1 LASRILTQFKQ
12 QISGLE
18 LVPTGG
24 GAFEIELDG
33 KLVYSKLKEGEFPD
47 EAAIEEIVGEQLK
60 TA

>member
-1 LASRILTQFKQ
+1 M
-12 QISGLE
+12 
-18 LVPTGG
+18 VPTGG

-47 EAAIEEIVGEQLK
+47 EAAIEETIAEQLK